1 MCAWWLYDVKTA
13 WLNDVYYLDLN
24 DPSNH
29 RFFFLVTGNYLSEMT
44 VASILPFSISS
55 FWLG

>member
-1 MCAWWLYDVKTA
+1 MVVVHDVKTA

>member
-1 MCAWWLYDVKTA
+1 MVVVHDVETA

-24 DPSNH
+24 DPNNH